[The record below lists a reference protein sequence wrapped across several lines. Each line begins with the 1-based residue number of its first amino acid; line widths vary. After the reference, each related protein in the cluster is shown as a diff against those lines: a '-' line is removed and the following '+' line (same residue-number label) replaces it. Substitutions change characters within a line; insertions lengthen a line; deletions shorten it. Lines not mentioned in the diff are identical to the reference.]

1 MMDAQKKERA
11 EAERLLI
18 ERYATRTLKLL
29 IDLTDHNMH
38 RIERITVLSQQQR
51 WKVLNG
57 RNRLR
62 GAYAYQLCSALGV
75 PFNALFPPQHADYAT
90 GIRQLDT
97 LMQEPDPDRLEE
109 QLTAR
114 FERAAKV
121 HEITQRLLAIEE
133 SDQLDR
139 LLLILQEFAAGP

>member
-1 MMDAQKKERA
+1 MTDPRLKERA
-11 EAERLLI
+11 ENERMLI
-18 ERYATRTLKLL
+18 ERYAARTLKLL
-29 IDLTDHNMH
+29 IDLTDQNMH
-38 RIERITVLSQQQR
+38 RIERITGLSQQQR

-75 PFNALFPPQHADYAT
+75 PFNALFPAQHPDYAT
-90 GIRQLDT
+90 GIRQLDA
-97 LMQEPDPDRLEE
+97 LMQEPDSERLEE
-109 QLTAR
+109 KLIAR

-121 HEITQRLLAIEE
+121 HEITHRLLAIEE